1 MRSNF
6 KLSSLLI
13 LSLLLLANTSCY
25 KAQPIVERVDDA
37 NSEQATSKTAS
48 ETSDETA
55 VREKIEKLSRNLST
69 ENAGEHTAF
78 EQTRLMV
85 SGPQGATVNKKLGG
99 FDDEERD
106 YTIRLSVVPM
116 PFNMDFRNEIVSKL
130 GSYAIAPLYTRDV
143 NIDGIQGGY
152 YFGTESIPSD
162 DDSEEQQ
169 TILKHMICFGDD
181 TYTWVVAASF
191 PESQEEELSQL
202 LLDSVM
208 STKINSEDFPE
219 IRGNEFG
226 FSIIKPPGLKFCK
239 GWGEKYVL
247 TSSGEFPVK
256 SIEECFAKFEELP
269 LLEPLEKDNR
279 LNYTKSLLKAAPTI
293 TVNKI
298 SLEQKITVD
307 DLPGYEVIGVGRED
321 LSQTPI
327 FLFSAVLFDEKSVYT
342 FSSWY
347 GMRNESMD
355 QLDDLK
361 TLLRSFRRTKK

>member
-1 MRSNF
+1 
-6 KLSSLLI
+6 
-13 LSLLLLANTSCY
+13 
-25 KAQPIVERVDDA
+25 
-37 NSEQATSKTAS
+37 
-48 ETSDETA
+48 
-55 VREKIEKLSRNLST
+55 
-69 ENAGEHTAF
+69 
-78 EQTRLMV
+78 
-85 SGPQGATVNKKLGG
+85 
-99 FDDEERD
+99 
-106 YTIRLSVVPM
+106 
-116 PFNMDFRNEIVSKL
+116 
-130 GSYAIAPLYTRDV
+130 
-143 NIDGIQGGY
+143 
-152 YFGTESIPSD
+152 
-162 DDSEEQQ
+162 
-169 TILKHMICFGDD
+169 MISFGDD

-256 SIEECFAKFEELP
+256 SVEECFAKFEELP

-307 DLPGYEVIGVGRED
+307 GLPGYEVIGVGREE
-321 LSQTPI
+321 LSQVPV